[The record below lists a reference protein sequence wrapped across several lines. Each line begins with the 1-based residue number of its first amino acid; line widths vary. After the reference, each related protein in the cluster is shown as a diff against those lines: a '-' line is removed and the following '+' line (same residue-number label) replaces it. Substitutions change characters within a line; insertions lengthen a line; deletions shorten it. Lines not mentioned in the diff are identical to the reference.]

1 MGGTCQSNSAGDG
14 LKASCEDSKLTL
26 FIYDQDTT
34 CKFNPSSVYHDPER
48 AGECFALPYSG
59 VSIKFVCATAS
70 EVPTATIVGAV
81 LGAVAALALLVGIF
95 IWRKGRGASSDG
107 QQMLQ
112 IETPRPESSEK
123 QGP

>member
-1 MGGTCQSNSAGDG
+1 MADLSLCIG
-14 LKASCEDSKLTL
+14 
-26 FIYDQDTT
+26 
-34 CKFNPSSVYHDPER
+34 

-59 VSIKFVCATAS
+59 VSIQFACATVS

-112 IETPRPESSEK
+112 IETPRPDSSEK